1 MDTDNRV
8 VRVGVWGL
16 GAGRRGT
23 KRRAM
28 GNMYNNINNKKKKK
42 QLDVPTRHKEQ
53 GKEEIIIY
61 F

>member
-28 GNMYNNINNKKKKK
+28 GNMYNNINNKKKKNNSMC
-42 QLDVPTRHKEQ
+42 QPDTRSKVRR
-53 GKEEIIIY
+53 KL
-61 F
+61 